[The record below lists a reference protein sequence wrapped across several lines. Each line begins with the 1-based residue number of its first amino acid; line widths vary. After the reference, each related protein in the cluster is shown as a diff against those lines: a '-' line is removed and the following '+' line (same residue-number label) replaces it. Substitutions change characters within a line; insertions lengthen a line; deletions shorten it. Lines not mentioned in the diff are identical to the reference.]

1 MQSVAEAIKLDG
13 DPFRQTASQ
22 LSGGMLR
29 RLSLGIALIADPQ
42 VVLLDEP
49 STGLDPETKRMV
61 WDIIENERAKGRCI
75 VLTTHS
81 MEEAD
86 TLCTQIGI
94 MAGGQL
100 RALGTPSELK
110 RRHGQGYRLS
120 FTLKT
125 ADREVNEALLRSM
138 CPSADL
144 VYSFGKGRVYMLPTD
159 DTDLAGLFEQL
170 VSSKEAL
177 GVREWGLSQATLE

>member
-1 MQSVAEAIKLDG
+1 
-13 DPFRQTASQ
+13 
-22 LSGGMLR
+22 MLR
-29 RLSLGIALIADPQ
+29 RLSLGIALISNPL

-61 WDIIENERAKGRCI
+61 WDIIEKERVKGRCI

-94 MAGGQL
+94 MAGGKL

-110 RRHGQGYRLS
+110 RQHGQGYRLS

-125 ADREVNEALLRSM
+125 ADSEVNESLVRSM
-138 CPSADL
+138 CHSAEL
-144 VYSFGKGRVYMLPTD
+144 VYAFGKDRVYMLPTQ
-159 DTDLAGLFEQL
+159 DTDLPALFEQL
-170 VSSKEAL
+170 VSSKDEL